1 MINLIDVI
9 ITTNSPGEVSAWVRP
24 VVDELNKK
32 DIEKNIY
39 VFTPP
44 CVFSSGNE
52 GKVLS
57 NIEGV
62 TNTFNKKEYLK
73 YILFNIRPSSFNP
86 SKKGFVLF
94 LGGDFMHAVFLG
106 KKLGY
111 PVYSYTER
119 DFGFKKSVK
128 KFYLS
133 DENTYRKLKNNGIES
148 SKLKVV
154 GNLMYDSIN
163 PKLNK
168 KEAKKLIDK
177 KDNDFI
183 INLMP
188 GSRPKEFRF
197 SLPLFLQVAEKL
209 YKKNNKLKFIISK
222 SAFIDNSTIT
232 KTLNNINKKYK
243 ISYEKNNKIIY
254 LNNIRINIYER
265 HLHSI
270 MRESDFAITI
280 PGTNNLELAVLKT
293 PMLVVLP
300 LNKPEL
306 IPLPGL
312 IGLIGEIPFLGKV
325 IKKSVIPN
333 MAKKRKYISLVNL
346 IYNKNI
352 VPELMGVLDS
362 NNIASKV
369 IKLLKTNKI
378 AELKKRLSK
387 LQFDTGAAEIIVDDI
402 LRDSNII

>member
-1 MINLIDVI
+1 MIDVI

-52 GKVLS
+52 GKVLN

-73 YILFNIRPSSFNP
+73 YVLFNIRPLGFNP

-119 DFGFKKSVK
+119 DFGFKRSVK

-133 DENTYRKLKNNGIES
+133 DENIYKKLIDNGILS

-163 PKLNK
+163 PKLSK
-168 KEAKKLIDK
+168 KETKRLLDK

-188 GSRPKEFRF
+188 GSRSDEFRF
-197 SLPLFLQVAEKL
+197 ALPLFLEVAEKL
-209 YKKNNKLKFIISK
+209 FKQNNQLKFIISK
-222 SAFIDNSTIT
+222 SSFVDESIIK
-232 KTLNNINKKYK
+232 KTLKDIDDKYN
-243 ISYEKNNKIIY
+243 ISYDKNNKSIY
-254 LNNIRINIYER
+254 INNIKINIYEKNI
-265 HLHSI
+265 HSI

-280 PGTNNLELAVLKT
+280 PGTNNLELAVLRT
-293 PMLVVLP
+293 PMLVLLP
-300 LNKPEL
+300 LNRPEL

-312 IGLIGEIPFLGKV
+312 IGLIGEIPFLGKI
-325 IKKSVIPN
+325 IKKLVIPN

-346 IYNKNI
+346 IYNENI

-362 NNIASKV
+362 NNIANTV
-369 IKLLKTNKI
+369 IKLLETNETEEI
-378 AELKKRLSK
+378 KKRINK
-387 LQFDTGAAEIIVDDI
+387 LQFDNGAAEIMVDDI
-402 LRDSNII
+402 LNELNTT

>member
-1 MINLIDVI
+1 MIDVI

-24 VVDELNKK
+24 VVDELNKR
-32 DIEKNIY
+32 DIQKNIY

-62 TNTFNKKEYLK
+62 TDTFNKKEYLK
-73 YILFNIRPSSFNP
+73 YILLNKKPSNFKP

-119 DFGFKKSVK
+119 NFGFKNSVK

-133 DENTYRKLKNNGIES
+133 DHNIYNKLKNNGIDS

-163 PKLNK
+163 PELNKTETEKLLNK
-168 KEAKKLIDK
+168 KN
-177 KDNDFI
+177 NDFI

-188 GSRPKEFRF
+188 GSRPKEFKF
-197 SLPLFLQVAEKL
+197 SLPLFLKVATKIHNE
-209 YKKNNKLKFIISK
+209 NNKLKFILSK
-222 SAFIDNSTIT
+222 SAFIHNSTIEEI
-232 KTLNNINKKYK
+232 LINMDKKYNIK
-243 ISYEKNNKIIY
+243 YDKKYNKILI
-254 LNNIRINIYER
+254 NDFEINIYEKN
-265 HLHSI
+265 LHSI
-270 MRESDFAITI
+270 MKESDFAITI
-280 PGTNNLELAVLKT
+280 PGTNNLELAVLRT
-293 PMLVVLP
+293 PMIVLLP
-300 LNKPEL
+300 LNRPEL

-312 IGLIGEIPFLGKV
+312 IGIIGEIPFLGKYL
-325 IKKSVIPN
+325 KRKFIPGI
-333 MAKKRKYISLVNL
+333 AKKREYISLVNL
-346 IYNKNI
+346 MYNKKI
-352 VPELMGVLDS
+352 IPELIGQLNADKIVNKVLY
-362 NNIASKV
+362 
-369 IKLLKTNKI
+369 LLKENRLEKMKKNLNK
-378 AELKKRLSK
+378 LRHDK
-387 LQFDTGAAEIIVDDI
+387 GASSLIIEDI
-402 LRDSNII
+402 INDL

>member
-32 DIEKNIY
+32 DIEKNVY

-73 YILFNIRPSSFNP
+73 YILLNIRPVNFNP

-133 DENTYRKLKNNGIES
+133 DENIYKKLVNNGIDS

-163 PKLNK
+163 PKLSK
-168 KEAKKLIDK
+168 KETEKLLDK
-177 KDNDFI
+177 KNNDFI

-197 SLPLFLQVAEKL
+197 SLQLFLEVVKNVYE
-209 YKKNNKLKFIISK
+209 KNNNLKFIISK
-222 SAFIDNSTIT
+222 SSFVDESTIK
-232 KTLNNINKKYK
+232 KTLRNIDDKYNVR
-243 ISYEKNNKIIY
+243 YEKNNKLIY
-254 LNNIRINIYER
+254 INEIKIDIYDKN
-265 HLHSI
+265 LHSI

-280 PGTNNLELAVLKT
+280 PGTNNLELAVLGT
-293 PMLVVLP
+293 PMLVILP
-300 LNKPEL
+300 LNRPEL

-312 IGLIGEIPFLGKV
+312 IGMIGEIPFLGKI
-325 IKKSVIPN
+325 IKGFIIPS

-346 IYNKNI
+346 IYNENI
-352 VPELMGVLDS
+352 VPELMGVLDGKR
-362 NNIASKV
+362 IASTV

-378 AELKKRLSK
+378 EELKTRLSE
-387 LQFDTGAAEIIVDDI
+387 LEFDTGAAEVIVKDI
-402 LRDSNII
+402 LKDLNI

>member
-1 MINLIDVI
+1 MIILIDVI
-9 ITTNSPGEVSAWVRP
+9 ITTNSPGEVSSWVRP

-73 YILFNIRPSSFNP
+73 YVLLNIKPKNFNV
-86 SKKGFVLF
+86 SKKGFVIF

-133 DENTYRKLKNNGIES
+133 DQNIYKKLINNGIGS

-163 PKLNK
+163 PKLSK
-168 KEAKKLIDK
+168 KEAKRLLGK

-188 GSRPKEFRF
+188 GSRPKEFRL
-197 SLPLFLQVAEKL
+197 SLPLFLQVAENI
-209 YKKNNKLKFIISK
+209 YKKNNKVKFIISK
-222 SAFIDNSTIT
+222 SSFINNSTIE
-232 KTLNNINKKYK
+232 KNLKDIKKKYN
-243 ISYEKNNKIIY
+243 ISYEKNNKILY
-254 LNNIRINIYER
+254 INDIKIDIYENN
-265 HLHSI
+265 LHSI

-280 PGTNNLELAVLKT
+280 PGTNNLELAALNT
-293 PMLVVLP
+293 PMLVLLP
-300 LNKPEL
+300 L
-306 IPLPGL
+306 I
-312 IGLIGEIPFLGKV
+312 
-325 IKKSVIPN
+325 
-333 MAKKRKYISLVNL
+333 NL
-346 IYNKNI
+346 N
-352 VPELMGVLDS
+352 
-362 NNIASKV
+362 
-369 IKLLKTNKI
+369 
-378 AELKKRLSK
+378 
-387 LQFDTGAAEIIVDDI
+387 
-402 LRDSNII
+402 